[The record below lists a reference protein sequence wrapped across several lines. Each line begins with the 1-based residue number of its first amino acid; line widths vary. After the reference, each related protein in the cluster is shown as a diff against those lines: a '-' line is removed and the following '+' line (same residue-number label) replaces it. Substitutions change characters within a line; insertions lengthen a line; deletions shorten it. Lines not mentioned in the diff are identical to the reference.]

1 MSRLTAL
8 TCLVLALAFVL
19 GCSHARHYR
28 IRHDAES
35 FYAVL
40 HSNVAN
46 GDTMARVQQLL
57 GPGQTVDATEKV
69 TVLRKMRVIERAVV
83 GKHPDAYADGVHDDD
98 TFLLYPMGRAAFTY
112 LQFRDGLL
120 VNHVP
125 EDCRGVPELTKL
137 SAE

>member
-46 GDTMARVQQLL
+46 GDRFISTTNLIKASVKPMLTM
-57 GPGQTVDATEKV
+57 
-69 TVLRKMRVIERAVV
+69 
-83 GKHPDAYADGVHDDD
+83 
-98 TFLLYPMGRAAFTY
+98 
-112 LQFRDGLL
+112 
-120 VNHVP
+120 
-125 EDCRGVPELTKL
+125 TKL
-137 SAE
+137 SKKADSTIKIIMQLVRMVRMKVSKRTRTDKVLVTTHKAKAAMTPNAAASVGVASPK